1 MKMDITFPGGA
12 AVDASF
18 RGFTVRTDQPERAGG
33 QEAAPAPF
41 DLFLTSL
48 GTCAG
53 HYVVRFLQSRELST
67 EGLRMT
73 VEPVRDPESRRLTT
87 IRMGV
92 ELPEGF
98 PDKYR
103 RAIQRAVDQCTVK
116 KVMEDPPEFEV
127 RMEIPEPALAG

>member
-33 QEAAPAPF
+33 EGSAPAPF

-53 HYVVRFLQSRELST
+53 YYVVRFLQSRELST

-73 VEPVRDPESRRLTT
+73 LEPVRDPDTRRLTT

-92 ELPEGF
+92 ELPEDF

-103 RAIQRAVDQCTVK
+103 RAIQRAVDQCAVK
-116 KVMEDPPEFEV
+116 KVMEDPPDFEV
-127 RMEIPEPALAG
+127 WTEISEPALAG